1 MGRVTTQDRI
11 GPEHPALCAW
21 QRLDPNAAWPDRID
35 LLKERRTSRVY
46 RLVGAGPG
54 RSSLIAK
61 RNRLAKLVQETRIY
75 RELLP
80 EAGIPTLAC
89 HGLVAEADGDLGWMF
104 LEDAGETAFG
114 LDAADNRMVAA
125 RWLARLHGAT
135 QRLSGRLPERG
146 PQHYLE
152 QLRIGRETIHR
163 HADNPAL
170 GTNDHQLLDGVVG
183 RLDLVERGW
192 GRIEEACDGTPRSLV
207 HGDFAR
213 RNLRTIHRRS
223 GNEPLVFDWGAAGYG
238 LPGLDLLQVDL
249 ESYASEA
256 RQYWPDLDRDRL
268 ERQLWVSRL
277 FRGVL
282 APIKWRAASLG
293 AAWVVGPLRDLAA
306 FVSRLDD
313 LIASGWPVRAG
324 RTT

>member
-11 GPEHPALCAW
+11 APEHPALCAW

-61 RNRLAKLVQETRIY
+61 HNRLARLVQEARIY

-104 LEDAGETAFG
+104 LEDAGETTFG
-114 LDAADNRMVAA
+114 LDAADTRMAAA

-135 QRLSGRLPERG
+135 QRLSGRLPER
-146 PQHYLE
+146 
-152 QLRIGRETIHR
+152 
-163 HADNPAL
+163 
-170 GTNDHQLLDGVVG
+170 
-183 RLDLVERGW
+183 VERGW
-192 GRIEEACDGTPRSLV
+192 GRIEEACDGAPRSLV

-223 GNEPLVFDWGAAGYG
+223 GSEPLVFDWGAAGYG
-238 LPGLDLLQVDL
+238 LPGLDLLHVDL

-256 RQYWPDLDRDRL
+256 RQYWPDLDRDGL
-268 ERQLWVSRL
+268 ERQLWIGRL

-293 AAWVVGPLRDLAA
+293 AAWVAGPLRDLAV
-306 FVSRLDD
+306 FVSRLDN